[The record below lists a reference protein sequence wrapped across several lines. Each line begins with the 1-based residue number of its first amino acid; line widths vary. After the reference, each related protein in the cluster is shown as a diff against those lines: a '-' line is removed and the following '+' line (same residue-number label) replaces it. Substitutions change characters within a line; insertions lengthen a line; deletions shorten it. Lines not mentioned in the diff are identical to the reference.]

1 LQCHTLTTLIDIE
14 RVTALKTS
22 WTSKTRLCD
31 SVVKWHAMADEQVAG
46 SHPRTKEPP
55 VIATK
60 DQMGVG
66 DSSYLCWGTS
76 VTGIAGNCERLWRYE
91 FAETALSEPA
101 VIVMKRVW
109 IVHCLHPASNVIGCY
124 RLFEKAW
131 LHWHTHMA
139 IEVGDVEPRLG
150 FC

>member
-1 LQCHTLTTLIDIE
+1 
-14 RVTALKTS
+14 
-22 WTSKTRLCD
+22 
-31 SVVKWHAMADEQVAG
+31 MADEQITG
-46 SHPRTKEPP
+46 SHSWTKEPP

-91 FAETALSEPA
+91 FTETALSKPT

-109 IVHCLHPASNVIGCY
+109 IVHRLHPTPNVVGGH

-139 IEVGDVEPRLG
+139 IEVGNVKPGLII
-150 FC
+150 C